1 MDILIKRVINVH
13 NNKTDEDKN
22 YLKSNLHC
30 FFNTFSP
37 EFYLNLICLSD
48 INGKLHKNIKFNKK
62 ILL

>member
-13 NNKTDEDKN
+13 NNKTNEDKN
-22 YLKSNLHC
+22 YLKSNIHC

-37 EFYLNLICLSD
+37 KFYLSLICLSD
-48 INGKLHKNIKFNKK
+48 INGKLHENIKFNKK